1 MALILLKKTRQLTN
15 VVTRALSSRLVN
27 QDEEDHRKKVLI
39 ETEELDELIASG
51 APDLKVI
58 NATWYHK
65 TNAEHQALQDHLS
78 NRLPNSI
85 FLNHEDLIMTHE
97 DHAQL
102 IPTLSSF
109 TAQMKRLFIKPTD
122 SLVCYDDYG
131 LYSSP
136 RLAWTFNYFGA
147 QNVRV
152 LNGGLLKWRREGRR
166 VDSGPQKI
174 LASPKR
180 GVKAEKW
187 EINYAHRAE
196 QATNPIH
203 KAAYYVANKLA
214 KT

>member
-15 VVTRALSSRLVN
+15 VVTRALSIRLVN

-39 ETEELDELIASG
+39 ETEELYELIASG

-97 DHAQL
+97 DHDQL

-109 TAQMKRLFIKPTD
+109 TA
-122 SLVCYDDYG
+122 
-131 LYSSP
+131 
-136 RLAWTFNYFGA
+136 
-147 QNVRV
+147 
-152 LNGGLLKWRREGRR
+152 
-166 VDSGPQKI
+166 
-174 LASPKR
+174 
-180 GVKAEKW
+180 
-187 EINYAHRAE
+187 
-196 QATNPIH
+196 
-203 KAAYYVANKLA
+203 
-214 KT
+214 